1 MEYKILMILIAISI
15 AITVLGIAIINNKN
29 QDNQDNQDTPDNSGK
44 DQEEESLTSK
54 LSFEDAKTL
63 LGSDLIEENKISL
76 NNNLYTINDT
86 QETFQNLTSNL
97 KPVNTSINYN
107 LPDYLE
113 TGNTTSLNIAR
124 SDIQL
129 YNSKY
134 EELSEKSNN
143 LTQLAIDL
151 INDISSLLSNLK
163 NELNDINTEFEETIK
178 NLCLPF
184 LLEEKELAGQEDDK
198 RRRMEYK
205 QLIEEY
211 KEEVNNYNELLNDFF
226 PNISN
231 SVKSI
236 EKMVEKFYQFIN
248 LIVIEIEES
257 KMEYEN
263 LLKNLSNPDD
273 LHTNLITAKKT
284 FLDIKDSMNEKE
296 SLVDLYISSYENSI
310 SMNSFDFESFRNK
323 MDRIMKNLT
332 DISNSIREEIIE
344 MRRKNNIT
352 DTNVPE
358 LKAASTI
365 SDSIIKTINRAY
377 EIIISYEIKIKREL
391 ETFIVLINVEEKTSL
406 DLLFVMDLT
415 GSMTFYI
422 EEAKDNILEI
432 IDRIISECPGIDIN
446 LGFIGYRDIEEHE
459 YGYYVDVNF
468 TKNYTELKH
477 IIDDVYADGGAD
489 TPEDVSWAMEKSL
502 QKEWKNNAR
511 FVILVADAPNHG
523 LEYHDRYL
531 DESYPEGI
539 PGSKNLTESIQELAE
554 SNVSLFCLKI
564 TYYTDIMYDI
574 FEGIYK
580 KYEDCEFHIVD
591 MNSDEFFSD
600 VVVNSAIKVYE
611 NQRNTEIN

>member
-184 LLEEKELAGQEDDK
+184 LLEENELDGQEDDK

-236 EKMVEKFYQFIN
+236 EKMVEEFYQFIN

-323 MDRIMKNLT
+323 TDRIMKNLT

-365 SDSIIKTINRAY
+365 SDSISKQLI
-377 EIIISYEIKIKREL
+377 EL
-391 ETFIVLINVEEKTSL
+391 MKL
-406 DLLFVMDLT
+406 
-415 GSMTFYI
+415 
-422 EEAKDNILEI
+422 
-432 IDRIISECPGIDIN
+432 
-446 LGFIGYRDIEEHE
+446 
-459 YGYYVDVNF
+459 
-468 TKNYTELKH
+468 
-477 IIDDVYADGGAD
+477 
-489 TPEDVSWAMEKSL
+489 
-502 QKEWKNNAR
+502 
-511 FVILVADAPNHG
+511 
-523 LEYHDRYL
+523 
-531 DESYPEGI
+531 
-539 PGSKNLTESIQELAE
+539 
-554 SNVSLFCLKI
+554 
-564 TYYTDIMYDI
+564 
-574 FEGIYK
+574 
-580 KYEDCEFHIVD
+580 
-591 MNSDEFFSD
+591 
-600 VVVNSAIKVYE
+600 
-611 NQRNTEIN
+611 